1 MIKGLYQIGKYY
13 EVNIVKAFVEEIK
26 SEEEY
31 IIVEINFDTE
41 NKEISLSSK
50 EYSKDGEYEYN
61 FIKMRLTGCQN
72 QPFVVFADEKRI
84 YGDGRSHSIW
94 ISLKKEIEDIE
105 LKEKISQV
113 EEIFYKNDELKE
125 DYKRVIEEYLSKN
138 NINKRKIA
146 FWVVKIDDKYIH
158 DNKSYLNL
166 IEKKILEEKA
176 ERGNI
181 ICHLCSKET
190 EKFYTDFSRL
200 KMKIYINDKVGFSQ
214 NISNNW
220 EGNFVIC
227 ENCYKILIRGQS
239 FILNKFNSKVGSIHY
254 LIIPEFIKEPKLNK
268 DKLERWSE
276 YIKFYKNPFEFFNN
290 KKIEE
295 NIENYLEFEDY
306 NNNFV
311 LLNYLFYEENNQ
323 QFKVF
328 GLIKDIPNGRIEKLR
343 EEFKKIRNEFR
354 VFFEDE
360 SYIIKNLSD
369 IYYLI
374 PLRISNNKIV
384 DIQKIMNLF
393 FAIFNENN
401 VIDINN
407 LIYDFT
413 LGFRA
418 IYYENN
424 AYHLSKHFKNKDDEI
439 KYILKTHQLLK
450 FLKGGGS
457 VMNLDV
463 LEKDFKEYIEAS
475 SFDEEETALFLLGI
489 VIAKIGSIQYTS
501 YKYKP
506 ILEKINFNGMNKE
519 KLINLYNEVLEKMNQ
534 LEIYG
539 NYEIVYSLSKQL
551 FDKNF
556 KNWDL
561 KSYKNT
567 YYILSGYAFETYRI
581 LKQGGLRY
589 DKE

>member
-1 MIKGLYQIGKYY
+1 MIKGLYQIGKIYD
-13 EVNIVKAFVEEIK
+13 VKIVDSFVEEI
-26 SEEEY
+26 EENKKNKKY
-31 IIVEINFDTE
+31 IIEINFDTGE
-41 NKEISLSSK
+41 KKISLSSK
-50 EYSKDGEYEYN
+50 EYSKGDEYEYN
-61 FIKMRLTGCQN
+61 FIKMRLTGRQN
-72 QPFVVFADEKRI
+72 QIFVVFTDVKRI
-84 YGDGRSHSIW
+84 YGDGKSHSIW
-94 ISLKKEIEDIE
+94 ISLKNKIEDRGLE
-105 LKEKISQV
+105 NKISQV
-113 EEIFYKNDELKE
+113 EEIFYENYKLKE
-125 DYKRVIEEYLSKN
+125 EYKKDCIEKYLKNN
-138 NINKRKIA
+138 NINNKEIA
-146 FWVVKIDDKYIH
+146 FWVVKVDNKYIH
-158 DNKSYLNL
+158 NNKSYLNL
-166 IEKKILEEKA
+166 IEKKVLEEKA
-176 ERGNI
+176 EKGKI

-220 EGNFVIC
+220 EGNFALC

-239 FILNKFNSKVGSIHY
+239 FVLNKFNLKVGSIDY

-276 YIKFYKNPFEFFNN
+276 YVKFYKNPFEFFKNEF
-290 KKIEE
+290 EE
-295 NIENYLEFEDY
+295 NIEYYIKSKDND
-306 NNNFV
+306 NFV
-311 LLNYLFYEENNQ
+311 LLNYLFYEKNNQ

-343 EEFKKIRNEFR
+343 EEFKKIINEFR
-354 VFFEDE
+354 VFFEDG

-374 PLRISNNKIV
+374 PLRISDNKIV

-393 FAIFNENN
+393 FAIFNEN
-401 VIDINN
+401 VVDIDN

-418 IYYENN
+418 IYYENS
-424 AYHLSKHFKNKDDEI
+424 AYHLSKYFKNKNDEI

-450 FLKGGGS
+450 FLKGGES
-457 VMNLDV
+457 DMNFDMLLDI
-463 LEKDFKEYIEAS
+463 LEEDYKNYIKTC
-475 SFDEEETALFLLGI
+475 SFDEKETALFLLGI

-506 ILEKINFNGMNKE
+506 ILEKVNFSGMNKE
-519 KLINLYNEVLEKMNQ
+519 KLIILYNEVLEKMKQ

-539 NYEIVYSLSKQL
+539 NYEVIYSLSKQL

-561 KSYKNT
+561 KSYENT
-567 YYILSGYAFETYRI
+567 YFILSGYAFETYRI
-581 LKQGGLRY
+581 LKGG
-589 DKE
+589 